1 MKKPKTTRPG
11 TVTKVIKSP
20 DPVVPEKAEIDVK
33 GADPLY
39 SEIRVENVL
48 EYEDGEKVKL
58 RKGARVEITIEA
70 DPKETVSKGA
80 D

>member
-11 TVTKVIKSP
+11 TVTKVIQSP
-20 DPVVPEKAEIDVK
+20 DPVVPEKAEIAVK

-39 SEIRVENVL
+39 SEIRVENILVN
-48 EYEDGEKVKL
+48 EEGKKVKL
-58 RKGARVEITIEA
+58 RKGSRVEVTIEA
-70 DPKETVSKGA
+70 EAKETVSKGA